1 MLQLENTY
9 EVWEQPVKYLSLIHI
24 SVEVLKIK
32 SVPISLSVS
41 GTPAEGYKYTGYS
54 SEPETVQI
62 YGEKDG
68 QSFHV
73 VTNIYFITKKRK
85 EYDLFTRSR
94 THVCCEERS

>member
-1 MLQLENTY
+1 M
-9 EVWEQPVKYLSLIHI
+9 

-62 YGEKDG
+62 YGEKD
-68 QSFHV
+68 V
-73 VTNIYFITKKRK
+73 VDKIEEIDVPVIDVAELHNRFRNLSISQNICRK
-85 EYDLFTRSR
+85 EFSW
-94 THVCCEERS
+94 